1 MQNKNYYDPLSGG
14 VITNSF
20 KEKNLTMLNQ
30 NANIVASM
38 MIETPLTQC
47 TLASK

>member
-20 KEKNLTMLNQ
+20 KEKKFDNVKPECQ
-30 NANIVASM
+30 H
-38 MIETPLTQC
+38 C
-47 TLASK
+47 GKYDD